1 MSVGT
6 RHAGGRPVTM
16 ARTRL
21 GEKIERLASRCGKPL
36 DVVAEETGI
45 SLPTLYRM
53 MTGRIAS
60 PRWTTL
66 DRLASTLG
74 VKVET
79 LMK

>member
-6 RHAGGRPVTM
+6 RHAGGRPVTET
-16 ARTRL
+16 RTKF
-21 GEKIERLASRCGKPL
+21 GEKVERLANRCGKPL
-36 DVVAEETGI
+36 DVVAEESGI
-45 SLPTLYRM
+45 ALSSLYRM
-53 MTGRIAS
+53 MSGKISS

-66 DRLASTLG
+66 ERLAGCLG